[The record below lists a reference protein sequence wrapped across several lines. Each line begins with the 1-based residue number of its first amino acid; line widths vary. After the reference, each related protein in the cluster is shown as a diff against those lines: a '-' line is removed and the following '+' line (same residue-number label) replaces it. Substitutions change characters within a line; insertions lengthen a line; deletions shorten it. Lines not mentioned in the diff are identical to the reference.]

1 MLTETVTKTTVINK
15 ALELQL
21 ENPEMAVIY
30 VSNRCIQ
37 NKRLFDIYLNTTDV
51 MIAEIIQV
59 NQNLYIRGDDYVSIY
74 EEHTN
79 EVISFDM
86 TDEELESYVD
96 NLNWQ
101 EAILIAIT

>member
-1 MLTETVTKTTVINK
+1 MLTKTQTTVQSK

-21 ENPEMAVIY
+21 ENPELPVMY

-51 MIAEIIQV
+51 TIAEILQF
-59 NQNLYIRGDDYVSIY
+59 NQSLYIRGDDYVSIY
-74 EEHTN
+74 EAHTN
-79 EVISFDM
+79 EIISFDM

-101 EAILIAIT
+101 EVILIAIT